1 MTIVTASRQAST
13 DEIVGEMDRRGH
25 VIEQLE
31 AKIQELEGE
40 VDLFRKMQ
48 KAAGETSLLYQIR
61 RELGWNEYTSLSIMP
76 SGVRE
81 LRMDANRYRFLKEH
95 CSTFYAMT
103 HEQPAEWSI
112 GWEFQQ
118 SKPHEAWGSFDKWID
133 ADIEAHKLKQAQID
147 AEEGG
152 A

>member
-48 KAAGETSLLYQIR
+48 KAAGETSLL
-61 RELGWNEYTSLSIMP
+61 SDP
-76 SGVRE
+76 SR
-81 LRMDANRYRFLKEH
+81 
-95 CSTFYAMT
+95 
-103 HEQPAEWSI
+103 
-112 GWEFQQ
+112 
-118 SKPHEAWGSFDKWID
+118 AWL
-133 ADIEAHKLKQAQID
+133 E
-147 AEEGG
+147 
-152 A
+152 